1 MVIPSSVKILLILL
15 FTITDD
21 RCSKK
26 KTMITYFNLC
36 KLLAQRSNLEPLKG
50 LERAQFPGEIW
61 KIGVKTPFKCWDVEA
76 KRIGMQ
82 AAVYITIIRIET
94 GDYLPT

>member
-50 LERAQFPGEIW
+50 LDREQFPGEIW
-61 KIGVKTPFKCWDVEA
+61 KIGVKTPFKSFQMLGCGSEEDWNA
-76 KRIGMQ
+76 GGR
-82 AAVYITIIRIET
+82 
-94 GDYLPT
+94 LHNN

>member
-1 MVIPSSVKILLILL
+1 MMVIPSSVKILLILL

-21 RCSKK
+21 RCSKG
-26 KTMITYFNLC
+26 KTMISYFNLC
-36 KLLAQRSNLEPLKG
+36 KLLAQRSDLEPLKG
-50 LERAQFPGEIW
+50 LDREQFPGENW

-82 AAVYITIIRIET
+82 AAVYIIIN
-94 GDYLPT
+94 YSY